1 MAYTRVVNLASR
13 NLFDGSLRHAR
24 RFRNLRPPALRSFK
38 SRDHV
43 VMHVERHTRKH
54 RPIFGFTQPTF
65 GSSPH
70 LACNPMKGQKKT
82 PKLPGFMRIV
92 VAENV
97 KALMALKFPDSLN
110 QPKALADA
118 TGKPKEGGQSLS
130 TVQRIL
136 KGESGASLDTLEAIA
151 DALDVSL
158 YQLLIPALD
167 TKNPQIVQGATEAEE
182 KMYRRWRRSEVGRQ
196 PASQPE
202 LRRTE

>member
-1 MAYTRVVNLASR
+1 
-13 NLFDGSLRHAR
+13 
-24 RFRNLRPPALRSFK
+24 
-38 SRDHV
+38 
-43 VMHVERHTRKH
+43 
-54 RPIFGFTQPTF
+54 
-65 GSSPH
+65 
-70 LACNPMKGQKKT
+70 MKGQKKT

-92 VAENV
+92 VAENI
-97 KALMALKFPDSLN
+97 KALMVLKFPDSLN

-196 PASQPE
+196 PVAQPE
-202 LRRTE
+202 PRRAE